1 MQQLVELFPDSF
13 LFATEPLEASGI
25 YDREL
30 PHGHRWLQR
39 RTKLLVRPIAGHGR
53 GAEWLRLTL
62 AGPTWIAAAWIVVRI
77 DGAFSGVAEIRGYG
91 DHYFRVVGTAT
102 SAEATGAISVE
113 IEVLTD
119 CSGSPDPRDLAIA
132 LYGGGLVG
140 DGEDSRTEAM
150 VLRDQLNVVTGETP
164 FAQLLESRSQKER
177 TVALEIGGGMG
188 VLSGLVAALTSAEV
202 WCIDMADYNAADG
215 ESPRSRLRGI
225 IQRNGRLIANQ
236 LKLPLARLDGIEK
249 QVVFHSCDAEQL
261 PLKDDLVD
269 LVFSLN
275 AFEHIRDPAKALA
288 EVRRVLKPGGVA
300 FVQFSP
306 VYMADAGSH
315 LWDQGLLN
323 VPWCVLLH
331 SREEIRDLVTQQG
344 AQTHR
349 IDEILDSLNGLPT
362 RYYREMFAACD
373 MQVEMLE
380 EIEGCAIPGAT
391 ESEQYVRAAAKF
403 PKEDLLVLGFQALLR
418 KRA

>member
-1 MQQLVELFPDSF
+1 MQQLVELFPDSS

-39 RTKLLVRPIAGHGR
+39 RTKLLVKPVAGDGSSA
-53 GAEWLRLTL
+53 GWLRLTL
-62 AGPTWIAAAWIVVRI
+62 GGPTWIAAAWIVVRV
-77 DGAFSGVAEIRGYG
+77 DGAFSGVAEVRGYG
-91 DHYFRVVGTAT
+91 DHYFRVIGAAT
-102 SAEATGAISVE
+102 SAPGTGAISVE

-140 DGEDSRTEAM
+140 DGEDSGSEVI
-150 VLRDQLNVVTGETP
+150 VLRDQLNALIGGAL
-164 FAQLLESRSQKER
+164 FAQVLELSSRKER

-188 VLSGLVAALTSAEV
+188 VLSGVVAALTSAEV
-202 WCIDMADYNAADG
+202 WCIDTADYNAADG

-225 IQRNGRLIANQ
+225 IQRNSRLITNTLQ
-236 LKLPLARLDGIEK
+236 LPQARLDGIERN
-249 QVVFHSCDAEQL
+249 VVFHSCSAEEL
-261 PLKDDLVD
+261 PLKDDFFD

-275 AFEHIRDPAKALA
+275 AFEHIRDPGKALA

-331 SREEIRDLVTQQG
+331 SRDEIRELVAQRG

-349 IDEILDSLNGLPT
+349 IDDILDSLNGLPT
-362 RYYREMFAACD
+362 QYYREMFAACG
-373 MQVEMLE
+373 MQVEVLE

-391 ESEQYVRAAAKF
+391 NSEQYARAAAKF
-403 PKEDLLVLGFQALLR
+403 PKKDLLVLGFKALLR